1 VDLLL
6 KIAALNIN
14 FRDPEKTNA
23 AIKDC
28 PAPLSGEPQNVS

>member
-14 FRDPEKTNA
+14 FRDPEKSNA
-23 AIKDC
+23 AIKDY
-28 PAPLSGEPQNVS
+28 PGRY